1 MNEKTPNSKNV
12 VNIEEYRA
20 ANAAKKQRMA
30 EENLQPPLKVVELNS
45 QVPPNTVKTYRN
57 FFIILFVLFSF
68 SILVFLYDENKPSPI
83 DTTLCQSKIN
93 EDGSKEVRF
102 DKEPNGH
109 YTCGGYINGKEV
121 KFILDTGATHVT
133 VPEKY
138 QAFLGLRKRSTG
150 YAETANGRVLV
161 YSTVIRNIT
170 IGHIS
175 IDYVPGTISTGMEM
189 NAVLLGMSF
198 LEKVKFQFSGNN
210 QLILR
215 Q

>member
-12 VNIEEYRA
+12 VNLEEYRA

-30 EENLQPPLKVVELNS
+30 ENLQLPLKVVEIKNS
-45 QVPPNTVKTYRN
+45 YVPPNTGKTYRN
-57 FFIILFVLFSF
+57 FFIFLFVLFSF
-68 SILVFLYDENKPSPI
+68 AILVFLYDENELFSI

-93 EDGSKEVRF
+93 EDGSKEVIF

-138 QAFLGLRKRSTG
+138 QAFLGLRSRRSG
-150 YAETANGRVLV
+150 YADTANGRVLV

-175 IDYVPGTISTGMEM
+175 ISRVPGTISTGMEM
-189 NAVLLGMSF
+189 DAVLLGMSF
-198 LEKVKFQFSGNN
+198 LEKVKFQFSGN